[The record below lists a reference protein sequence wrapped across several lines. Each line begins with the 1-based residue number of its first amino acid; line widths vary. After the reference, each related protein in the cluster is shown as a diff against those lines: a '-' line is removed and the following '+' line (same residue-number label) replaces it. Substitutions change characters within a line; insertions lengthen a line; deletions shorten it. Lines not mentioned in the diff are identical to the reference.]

1 MRALVVGSSGFVGTY
16 LVQHLRA
23 MGDDVVTLDDK
34 LDITDRNEL
43 WRNLSAVG
51 DLDVVFHLAAQS
63 DVGRS
68 WTESQLTYNVNI
80 LGTANLCDAIVELS
94 PRARFVFIS
103 SSEVYGAPLSGELP
117 LKESSPLRPVTPYAA
132 SKAAAEMICRQAH
145 FGSGLDVVIA
155 RSFNHTGPGQRS
167 DFVVSGLAQRVAH
180 ALLLNP
186 ERGVVR
192 VGTMSSRRDFTD
204 VRDVVRAYRLLGTEA
219 LTGDT
224 FNVCSGRSHAISE
237 IAEILSRSAAGEVAF
252 EVDQALVRPVEV
264 EEVVGSF
271 ELLNRQTGWRPE
283 ITFEA
288 TVQSL
293 LQHWQAVLE
302 SE

>member
-1 MRALVVGSSGFVGTY
+1 MVGSSGFVGTY

-34 LDITDRNEL
+34 LDITDRDGL
-43 WRNLSAVG
+43 WRNLTAVG

-68 WTESQLTYNVNI
+68 WTEPQLTYNVNI

-94 PRARFVFIS
+94 PRARFVLIS

-117 LKESSPLRPVTPYAA
+117 LQESSPLRPVTPYAA

-145 FGSGLDVVIA
+145 FGRGLDIVIA

-167 DFVVSGLAQRVAH
+167 DFVVSGLAQRVAR

-186 ERGVVR
+186 ERGIVR

-237 IAEILSRSAAGEVAF
+237 IAEILSRSATGEVAF

-264 EEVVGSF
+264 EEVVGNF

-293 LQHWQAVLE
+293 LQYWQAVLE